1 MSIFLGAVYNQAEL
15 SKQIERLKSRKKR
28 LDNSIKKGMSKE
40 IIEANKYVFLKKLK
54 EVEQLM
60 K

>member
-15 SKQIERLKSRKKR
+15 SKQMERLKSRKKR
-28 LDNSIKKGMSKE
+28 LDDSIKQGKAKE

>member
-1 MSIFLGAVYNQAEL
+1 MSIFLGAVYNQVEL